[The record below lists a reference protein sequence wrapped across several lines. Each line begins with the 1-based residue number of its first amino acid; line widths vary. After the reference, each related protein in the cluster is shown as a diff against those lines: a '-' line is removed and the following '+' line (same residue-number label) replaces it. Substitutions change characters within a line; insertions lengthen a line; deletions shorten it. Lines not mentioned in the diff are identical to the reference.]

1 MKEFILRCLDG
12 ENTILQD
19 QSCLHD
25 IDVNTRKVKW
35 CLAGPEHGIN
45 PFGKLIKQPQKQNIN
60 KKTGKIFIQQH
71 KKYHHGFFMN
81 LTCSENFYNNNKS
94 ELDKYILTEEAQKDL
109 NINLE
114 LVPTWL

>member
-1 MKEFILRCLDG
+1 
-12 ENTILQD
+12 
-19 QSCLHD
+19 
-25 IDVNTRKVKW
+25 
-35 CLAGPEHGIN
+35 
-45 PFGKLIKQPQKQNIN
+45 
-60 KKTGKIFIQQH
+60 
-71 KKYHHGFFMN
+71 MN